1 MSGQQVPPWLREQ
14 IMNMQQSQQNLQS
27 IMLQKQQLSME
38 QIETDRA
45 LEELQKASDEDAVYK
60 QAGSILVQSTRKAL
74 LGELEE
80 KKELA
85 KTRSSVLERQEARLK
100 SSLQEQETKLNAA
113 MRNASAGQNRPSP

>member
-74 LGELEE
+74 LDELEE

-85 KTRSSVLERQEARLK
+85 KTRLLRVGGGR
-100 SSLQEQETKLNAA
+100 
-113 MRNASAGQNRPSP
+113 RPA